1 MSPLR
6 RKIDVAL
13 LEFRFIFEEMNSPIL
28 DIKIDRYKLLTDSN
42 ELKSI
47 FLEKEE
53 TKKFIVRI
61 EESLQRKASNL
72 KKISSDFL
80 SF

>member
-53 TKKFIVRI
+53 T
-61 EESLQRKASNL
+61 E
-72 KKISSDFL
+72 KIYC
-80 SF
+80 